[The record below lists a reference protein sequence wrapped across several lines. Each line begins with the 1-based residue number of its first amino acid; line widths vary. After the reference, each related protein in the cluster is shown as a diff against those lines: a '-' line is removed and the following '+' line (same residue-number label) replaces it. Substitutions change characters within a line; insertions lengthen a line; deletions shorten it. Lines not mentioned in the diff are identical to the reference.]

1 MTDRVA
7 IHRLL
12 TGVPGLDQILGGG
25 LPEFSFNL
33 IAGAPGAG
41 KTTLAQQIM
50 FALAG
55 PDRPALY
62 FTVVGEPPLKMLRYQ
77 QQFTF
82 FDIARVNQTVRYVNL
97 SQDVIS
103 GTLEKLL
110 GRIVQQVE
118 ATSPGVVIVD
128 SFRTVAQAAERAQN
142 GDLDLQH
149 FVQQLAIRLT
159 SWQATT
165 FLVGE
170 YQSPAAE
177 ENPVFTVADGLLWL
191 VQSLDRNSM
200 VRKIEVMKMR
210 GQAPIPGLHT
220 FRITNDGLQVF
231 PRVIVGPDEKS
242 RPAGAGAERK
252 TRERL
257 SIGVKGLDEML
268 GGGIPA
274 GYSVL
279 LTGPSGS
286 GKSVLASEFIS
297 EGARREEPGIIAVFE
312 KRPTD
317 YSQDGPSGQRF
328 ERFVRERKVGII
340 HSRPLDLSIDEMLH
354 EIVEAI
360 HRLKARRLVIDSLS
374 GFQLALAPTFREDF
388 RESLYRMVAVLTGM
402 GITMIMTAELE
413 DSYTDLRFSPHGT
426 AFLTDAI
433 IMQRYIE
440 LQGQLQRA
448 MAVVKVRGSAH
459 SKDLRTFEITEKGIV
474 MGGALGEYEGLLTGS
489 PALIPSALPVTHQQ
503 KPRRRR
509 ASRSTDPEDD

>member
-7 IHRLL
+7 IRRLP

-82 FDIARVNQTVRYVNL
+82 FDVARVNESIRYVNL
-97 SQDVIS
+97 SQDVVN

-110 GRIVQQVE
+110 ERIVQEVE

-128 SFRTVAQAAERAQN
+128 SFRTVAQAAGRAQN
-142 GDLDLQH
+142 GDIDLQH
-149 FVQQLAIRLT
+149 FVQQLAVRLT
-159 SWQATT
+159 SWEATT

-170 YQSPAAE
+170 YQPSE
-177 ENPVFTVADGLLWL
+177 IEQNPVFTVADGVLWL
-191 VQSLDRNSM
+191 LQSLDRNSM
-200 VRKIEVMKMR
+200 VRKVQVMKMR

-220 FRITNDGLQVF
+220 FRITDDGVRVF
-231 PRVIVGPDEKS
+231 PRVIVGAEQTSP
-242 RPAGAGAERK
+242 PAAAGAKRK
-252 TRERL
+252 PRGRL
-257 SIGVKGLDEML
+257 SIGVKGLDDML

-279 LTGPSGS
+279 LAGPSGS
-286 GKSVLASEFIS
+286 GKSVLASEFIL
-297 EGARREEPGIIAVFE
+297 EGARHDEPGIIAVFE
-312 KRPTD
+312 KRPAD
-317 YSQDGPSGQRF
+317 YSQDGPGGRRF
-328 ERFVRERKVGII
+328 ERFVRERTVGVI
-340 HSRPLDLSIDEMLH
+340 HTRPLDLSIDEMLH

-374 GFQLALAPTFREDF
+374 GFELALAPTFREDF

-402 GITMIMTAELE
+402 GITMLMTAELE
-413 DSYTDLRFSPHGT
+413 DSYADLRFSPHGT

-440 LQGQLQRA
+440 LKGQLQRV

-459 SKDLRTFEITEKGIV
+459 SKDLRKFEITEKGIV
-474 MGGALGEYEGLLTGS
+474 MGETLGGYEGLLTGS
-489 PALIPSALPVTHQQ
+489 PELISSAPLDTDHQ

-509 ASRSTDPEDD
+509 ASRPTRR

>member
-7 IHRLL
+7 IRRLP

-50 FALAG
+50 FALSG
-55 PDRPALY
+55 PDRPAVY

-82 FDIARVNQTVRYVNL
+82 FDMARVNESVRYVNL
-97 SQDVIS
+97 SQDVVN

-110 GRIVQQVE
+110 ARIVQE
-118 ATSPGVVIVD
+118 IEMTSPGVVIVD

-149 FVQQLAIRLT
+149 FVQQLAVRLT
-159 SWQATT
+159 GWETT
-165 FLVGE
+165 SFLVGE
-170 YQSPAAE
+170 YQPSEAE
-177 ENPVFTVADGLLWL
+177 QNPVFTVADGLLWL
-191 VQSLDRNSM
+191 VQSVDRNSM
-200 VRKIEVMKMR
+200 VRKMQVMKMR

-220 FRITNDGLQVF
+220 FRITGDGVQVF
-231 PRVIVGPDEKS
+231 PRVIGPPEKA
-242 RPAGAGAERK
+242 RPAAAGAKRK
-252 TRERL
+252 PRERL
-257 SIGVKGLDEML
+257 AIGVKGLDDML

-279 LTGPSGS
+279 LAGPSGS
-286 GKSVLASEFIS
+286 GKSVLATQFIG
-297 EGARREEPGIIAVFE
+297 EGARHDEPGIIAVFE
-312 KRPTD
+312 KRPAE
-317 YSQDGPSGQRF
+317 YSHDVSSGPRF
-328 ERFVRERKVGII
+328 ERLVRERKVGII
-340 HSRPLDLSIDEMLH
+340 QTRPLDLSIDEMLN
-354 EIVEAI
+354 EIIEAI
-360 HRLKARRLVIDSLS
+360 HRLNARRLVIDSLS
-374 GFQLALAPTFREDF
+374 GFELALAPTFREEF

-402 GITMIMTAELE
+402 GITMMMTAELE
-413 DSYTDLRFSPHGT
+413 DSYMDLRFSPHGT

-440 LQGQLQRA
+440 LKGQLQRI

-459 SKDLRTFEITEKGIV
+459 SKDLRAFEITDQGIV
-474 MGGALGEYEGLLTGS
+474 MGETLGGYEGLLTGS
-489 PALIPSALPVTHQQ
+489 PELIPSAPSATDDR

-509 ASRSTDPEDD
+509 G

>member
-1 MTDRVA
+1 MTDRVS
-7 IHRLL
+7 IRRLP

-50 FALAG
+50 FALSG

-82 FDIARVNQTVRYVNL
+82 FDAARVNESVRYVNL
-97 SQDVIS
+97 SQDVVN

-110 GRIVQQVE
+110 GRIVQEVE
-118 ATSPGVVIVD
+118 ATSPGVVVVD

-142 GDLDLQH
+142 SDLDLQH
-149 FVQQLAIRLT
+149 FVQQLAVRLT
-159 SWQATT
+159 GWEATT

-170 YQSPAAE
+170 YQPSEAE
-177 ENPVFTVADGLLWL
+177 QNPVFTVADGLLWL

-200 VRKIEVMKMR
+200 VRKIQVMKMR

-220 FRITNDGLQVF
+220 FRITGDGVQVF
-231 PRVIVGPDEKS
+231 PRVIVGAEETP
-242 RPAGAGAERK
+242 RPAVAGAKRK
-252 TRERL
+252 PRERL
-257 SIGVKGLDEML
+257 SLGVKGLDDML

-279 LTGPSGS
+279 LAGPSGS

-297 EGARREEPGIIAVFE
+297 EGARHDEPGVIAVFE
-312 KRPTD
+312 KRPNE
-317 YSQDGPSGQRF
+317 YSQDTPSGRRF
-328 ERFVRERKVGII
+328 ERLVREGKVGII
-340 HSRPLDLSIDEMLH
+340 QTRPLDLSIDEMLN
-354 EIVEAI
+354 EIVDAI

-374 GFQLALAPTFREDF
+374 GFELALAPTFREDF

-402 GITMIMTAELE
+402 GITMMMTAELE
-413 DSYTDLRFSPHGT
+413 DSYMDLRFSPHGT

-440 LQGQLQRA
+440 LKGQLQRI
-448 MAVVKVRGSAH
+448 MAVVKVRGSVH
-459 SKDLRTFEITEKGIV
+459 SKNLRAFEITDKGIL
-474 MGGALGEYEGLLTGS
+474 MGETLSGYEGLLTGS
-489 PALIPSALPVTHQQ
+489 PELIPIPPPEPHDH

-509 ASRSTDPEDD
+509 G

>member
-1 MTDRVA
+1 MTDPVSIR
-7 IHRLL
+7 RLP

-50 FALAG
+50 FALSG
-55 PDRPALY
+55 SDRPALY

-82 FDIARVNQTVRYVNL
+82 FDMARVNESVRYVNL
-97 SQDVIS
+97 SQDVVN

-110 GRIVQQVE
+110 GRIVQEVE
-118 ATSPGVVIVD
+118 ATSPGVVVVD
-128 SFRTVAQAAERAQN
+128 SFRTVAQAAEQAQN

-149 FVQQLAIRLT
+149 FVQQLAVRLT
-159 SWQATT
+159 GWEATT

-170 YQSPAAE
+170 YQPSEAE
-177 ENPVFTVADGLLWL
+177 QNPVFTVADGLLWL

-200 VRKIEVMKMR
+200 VRKIQVMKMR

-220 FRITNDGLQVF
+220 FRITSDGVQVF
-231 PRVIVGPDEKS
+231 PRVIVGPEEKS
-242 RPAGAGAERK
+242 RPAVAGAKRK
-252 TRERL
+252 PRERL
-257 SIGVKGLDEML
+257 SLGVKGLDDML

-279 LTGPSGS
+279 LAGPSGS

-297 EGARREEPGIIAVFE
+297 EGARHDQPGIIAVFE
-312 KRPTD
+312 KRPNE
-317 YSQDGPSGQRF
+317 YSQDTPSGQRF
-328 ERFVRERKVGII
+328 ERLVREGKVGII
-340 HSRPLDLSIDEMLH
+340 QTRPLDLSIDEMLN
-354 EIVEAI
+354 EIVDAI

-374 GFQLALAPTFREDF
+374 GFELALAPTFREDF

-402 GITMIMTAELE
+402 GITMMMTAELE
-413 DSYTDLRFSPHGT
+413 DSYMDLRFSPHGT

-440 LQGQLQRA
+440 LKGQLQRI
-448 MAVVKVRGSAH
+448 MAVVKVRGSVH
-459 SKDLRTFEITEKGIV
+459 SKDLRAFEITDKGIL
-474 MGGALGEYEGLLTGS
+474 MGETLSGYEGLLTGS
-489 PALIPSALPVTHQQ
+489 PELIPSPPPEPHDH

-509 ASRSTDPEDD
+509 G

>member
-7 IHRLL
+7 IRRLP

-55 PDRPALY
+55 PDCPALY

-82 FDIARVNQTVRYVNL
+82 FDLARVNESVRYVNL
-97 SQDVIS
+97 SQDVVN

-110 GRIVQQVE
+110 GRIVQEVE

-128 SFRTVAQAAERAQN
+128 SFRTVAQAAERGQN
-142 GDLDLQH
+142 GALDLQH
-149 FVQQLAIRLT
+149 FVQQLAVRLT
-159 SWQATT
+159 GWEATT

-170 YQSPAAE
+170 YPSSEAE
-177 ENPVFTVADGLLWL
+177 QNPVFTVADGLLWL
-191 VQSLDRNSM
+191 DQSLDRNSM
-200 VRKIEVMKMR
+200 VRKMRVMKMR

-220 FRITNDGLQVF
+220 FRITGDGVHVF
-231 PRVIVGPDEKS
+231 PRVIVGQEEKS
-242 RPAGAGAERK
+242 RPVVAGATRK
-252 TRERL
+252 TPGRL
-257 SIGVKGLDEML
+257 SVGVKGLDDML

-279 LTGPSGS
+279 LAGPSGS
-286 GKSVLASEFIS
+286 GKSMLAAEFIS
-297 EGARREEPGIIAVFE
+297 EGARHDQPGIIAVFE
-312 KRPTD
+312 KRPSA
-317 YSQDGPSGQRF
+317 YSQNGPGGQRF
-328 ERFVRERKVGII
+328 DRLVREDKVGILQT
-340 HSRPLDLSIDEMLH
+340 RPLDLSIDEMLH

-374 GFQLALAPTFREDF
+374 GFELALAPTFREDF
-388 RESLYRMVAVLTGM
+388 RESLYRMVTVLTGM
-402 GITMIMTAELE
+402 GITMMMTAELE
-413 DSYTDLRFSPHGT
+413 DSYMDLRFSPHGT

-433 IMQRYIE
+433 IMQRYVE
-440 LQGQLQRA
+440 LKGQLQRV

-459 SKDLRTFEITEKGIV
+459 SKDLRTFEITKEGIV
-474 MGGALGEYEGLLTGS
+474 MGETLGSYEGLLTGS
-489 PALIPSALPVTHQQ
+489 PELVTSVPSKNDDQ
-503 KPRRRR
+503 KPRGRSGSRPSRR
-509 ASRSTDPEDD
+509 

>member
-1 MTDRVA
+1 MTDRVV
-7 IHRLL
+7 IRRLP

-25 LPEFSFNL
+25 LPEFSFNV

-55 PDRPALY
+55 RDRSALY

-82 FDIARVNQTVRYVNL
+82 FDVARVNESVRYVNL
-97 SQDVIS
+97 SEDVVN

-110 GRIVQQVE
+110 GRIVQEVE

-128 SFRTVAQAAERAQN
+128 SFRTVAQAADRAQN

-149 FVQQLAIRLT
+149 FVQQLAVRLT
-159 SWQATT
+159 GWEATT

-170 YQSPAAE
+170 YQPSEAE
-177 ENPVFTVADGLLWL
+177 HNPVFTVADGLLWL

-200 VRKIEVMKMR
+200 VRKIQVMKMR

-220 FRITNDGLQVF
+220 FRITGDGVQVF
-231 PRVIVGPDEKS
+231 PRVIVGAEEKP
-242 RPAGAGAERK
+242 RPAVTGARRK
-252 TRERL
+252 PRERL
-257 SIGVKGLDEML
+257 SLGVKGLDDML

-279 LTGPSGS
+279 LAGPSGS
-286 GKSVLASEFIS
+286 GKSVLTSQFIS
-297 EGARREEPGIIAVFE
+297 EGARHDEPGIIAVFE
-312 KRPTD
+312 KRPTE
-317 YSQDGPSGQRF
+317 YSQDGPTRQRF
-328 ERFVRERKVGII
+328 ERLVRERKVGII
-340 HSRPLDLSIDEMLH
+340 YTRPLDLSIDEMLH

-374 GFQLALAPTFREDF
+374 GFELALAPTFREDF

-402 GITMIMTAELE
+402 GITMMMTAELE
-413 DSYTDLRFSPHGT
+413 DSYVDLRFSPHGT

-433 IMQRYIE
+433 IMQRYIQ
-440 LQGQLQRA
+440 LKGQLQRI
-448 MAVVKVRGSAH
+448 MAVVKVRGSVH
-459 SKDLRTFEITEKGIV
+459 SKDLRAFEITDQGIV
-474 MGGALGEYEGLLTGS
+474 MGETLRGYEGLLTGS
-489 PALIPSALPVTHQQ
+489 PAFVPIGPPTTSDH

-509 ASRSTDPEDD
+509 G

>member
-7 IHRLL
+7 IRRLS

-50 FALAG
+50 FALSG
-55 PDRPALY
+55 PNRSAVY

-82 FDIARVNQTVRYVNL
+82 FDMARVNESVRYVNL
-97 SQDVIS
+97 SQDVVN

-110 GRIVQQVE
+110 ERIIREVE

-128 SFRTVAQAAERAQN
+128 SFRTVAQAAKRAQN

-149 FVQQLAIRLT
+149 FVQQLAVRLT
-159 SWQATT
+159 SWEATT

-170 YQSPAAE
+170 YPSTESEQ
-177 ENPVFTVADGLLWL
+177 NPVFTVADGLLWL
-191 VQSLDRNSM
+191 DQSLDRNSM
-200 VRKIEVMKMR
+200 VRKIRVLKMR

-220 FRITNDGLQVF
+220 FRITDDGVQVF
-231 PRVIVGPDEKS
+231 PRVIVGAEEKP
-242 RPAGAGAERK
+242 RPAVAGAKRK
-252 TRERL
+252 PQKRL
-257 SIGVKGLDEML
+257 SLGVKRLDEML

-274 GYSVL
+274 GHSVL
-279 LTGPSGS
+279 LAGPSGS
-286 GKSVLASEFIS
+286 GKSVLATQFIS
-297 EGARREEPGIIAVFE
+297 EGARHDEPGIIAVFE
-312 KRPTD
+312 KRPTK
-317 YSQDGPSGQRF
+317 YSQDAPSGQGF
-328 ERFVRERKVGII
+328 ERLVRERKVGII
-340 HSRPLDLSIDEMLH
+340 HTRPLDLSIDEMLN

-374 GFQLALAPTFREDF
+374 GFELALAPTFREDF

-402 GITMIMTAELE
+402 GITMMMTAELE
-413 DSYTDLRFSPHGT
+413 DKYMDLRFSPHGT

-440 LQGQLQRA
+440 LKGQLQRI

-459 SKDLRTFEITEKGIV
+459 SKDLRAFEITDQGIV
-474 MGGALGEYEGLLTGS
+474 MGESLGGYEGLLTGS
-489 PALIPSALPVTHQQ
+489 PELITSAPSETDDQ

-509 ASRSTDPEDD
+509 GHRPTRR

>member
-7 IHRLL
+7 IRRLR
-12 TGVPGLDQILGGG
+12 TGVPGLDEILGGG

-50 FALAG
+50 FALSG
-55 PDRPALY
+55 PDRSALY

-82 FDIARVNQTVRYVNL
+82 FDVARVNESVRYVNL
-97 SQDVIS
+97 SQDVVN

-110 GRIVQQVE
+110 ERIVQDVE

-128 SFRTVAQAAERAQN
+128 SFRTVAQAAERTQN

-149 FVQQLAIRLT
+149 FVQQLAVRLT
-159 SWQATT
+159 GWEATT

-170 YQSPAAE
+170 YQPSEAE
-177 ENPVFTVADGLLWL
+177 QNPVFTVADGLLWL

-200 VRKIEVMKMR
+200 VRKMQVMKMR

-220 FRITNDGLQVF
+220 FRITDDGVQVF
-231 PRVIVGPDEKS
+231 PRVIVGPQEKS
-242 RPAGAGAERK
+242 RPADTGATR
-252 TRERL
+252 TPRERL
-257 SIGVKGLDEML
+257 SLGVSGLDDML

-279 LTGPSGS
+279 LAGPSGS
-286 GKSVLASEFIS
+286 GKSVLATEFIS
-297 EGARREEPGIIAVFE
+297 EGARHDEPGIIAVFE
-312 KRPTD
+312 KRPSE
-317 YSQDGPSGQRF
+317 YSQDGPSGPRF
-328 ERFVRERKVGII
+328 ERLVREQKVGII
-340 HSRPLDLSIDEMLH
+340 HTRPLDLSIDEMLY
-354 EIVEAI
+354 EIIEAI
-360 HRLKARRLVIDSLS
+360 HRLKARRLVIESLS
-374 GFQLALAPTFREDF
+374 GFELALAPTFSEDF

-413 DSYTDLRFSPHGT
+413 DSYMDLRFSPHGT

-440 LQGQLQRA
+440 LKGQLQRI

-459 SKDLRTFEITEKGIV
+459 SKDLRAFEITDEGIV
-474 MGGALGEYEGLLTGS
+474 MGATLGEYEGLLTGS
-489 PALIPSALPVTHQQ
+489 PELTPIVLSAIDAQ
-503 KPRRRR
+503 KLRRRR
-509 ASRSTDPEDD
+509 APRPQRR